1 MELDEIDRGI
11 LEVLASD
18 ARVSMTTL
26 AEVLHVSRAS
36 AHARFKRLVDTG
48 IIRGFTVQT
57 DPVLAGKRTSAYV
70 TISANQL
77 EWQELRERLTK
88 IPEVRHIAL
97 IGGEFDVIALVRAR
111 DNQDLRRVVLEE
123 IQAISAVRGTRT
135 QLIFEDF
142 ETNGM

>member
-1 MELDEIDRGI
+1 MELDEIDREI
-11 LEVLASD
+11 LDVLAAD

-26 AEVLHVSRAS
+26 AEAVHVSRAS
-36 AHARFKRLVDTG
+36 AHARFRRLVDSG
-48 IIRGFTVQT
+48 VIRGFTVQMN
-57 DPVLAGKRTSAYV
+57 PVLAGKRTSAYV
-70 TISANQL
+70 TISADQT
-77 EWQELRERLTK
+77 EWQDLRDRLTD
-88 IPEVRHIAL
+88 IPEVCHIAL

-142 ETNGM
+142 DTAGA